1 MESESDTSDMAT
13 KSKKTKAQVGDGME
27 PLDRAALGVD
37 EATLDALMARIEEE
51 GLELLGPDGVLTGLT
66 SQIMNRA
73 LDVELTDHL
82 GYDKGDPA
90 GEGSGNN
97 RNGHSAKTVK
107 TDVGE
112 VPIKVPRDRNGTF
125 EPKLVPK
132 HQRRL

>member
-1 MESESDTSDMAT
+1 MESESDTSDMTT
-13 KSKKTKAQVGDGME
+13 KSEKMRATAGE
-27 PLDRAALGVD
+27 IESIDRAAPGVD

-90 GEGSGNN
+90 GQGSGN
-97 RNGHSAKTVK
+97 
-107 TDVGE
+107 
-112 VPIKVPRDRNGTF
+112 
-125 EPKLVPK
+125 
-132 HQRRL
+132 

>member
-13 KSKKTKAQVGDGME
+13 KSKKDEAQVGDGIE
-27 PLDRAALGVD
+27 PLDGVALGVD